1 MDWVN
6 LIVFAYGYFGSKICE
21 TFASTL
27 YLLFHITMTFFTLM
41 VEKVL
46 TFNWLFSDDIFDSA
60 DCSINDIVSIHNA
73 EIGADAFFSEDTFIP
88 WDTTFEEVTD
98 KTILVC
104 PIDWSAHRVLQRH
117 LEIGCV
123 KFASTCNSLQ

>member
-46 TFNWLFSDDIFDSA
+46 TLNWLFSDDIFDSA

-73 EIGADAFFSEDTFIP
+73 EIGADAFSRKIP
-88 WDTTFEEVTD
+88 LSRGTRRL
-98 KTILVC
+98 KK
-104 PIDWSAHRVLQRH
+104 LQTK
-117 LEIGCV
+117 LFWC
-123 KFASTCNSLQ
+123 AP

>member
-1 MDWVN
+1 
-6 LIVFAYGYFGSKICE
+6 
-21 TFASTL
+21 
-27 YLLFHITMTFFTLM
+27 M

-46 TFNWLFSDDIFDSA
+46 TLNWLFSDDIFDSA
-60 DCSINDIVSIHNA
+60 DCSINDIVSIHSA

-104 PIDWSAHRVLQRH
+104 PI
-117 LEIGCV
+117 
-123 KFASTCNSLQ
+123 